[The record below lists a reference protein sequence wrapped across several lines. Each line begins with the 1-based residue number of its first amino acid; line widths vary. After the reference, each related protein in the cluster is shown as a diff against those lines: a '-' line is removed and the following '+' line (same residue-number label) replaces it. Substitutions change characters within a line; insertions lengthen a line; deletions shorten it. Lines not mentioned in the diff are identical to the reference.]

1 MLCSSAETERN
12 DKKLEKTSKRGIFVG
27 YEDVTRNYCVW
38 ISEETRIEISQDVDF
53 REVIVPETLIDLS
66 QEKKRKFVTRKQG
79 LTRMHARRKSRT
91 RGSNEN
97 R

>member
-38 ISEETRIEISQDVDF
+38 IPEETRIEISQDVDF

-66 QEKKRKFVTRKQG
+66 QEKKKKICYKKTRFNKDACKEKIKNKRIKRK
-79 LTRMHARRKSRT
+79 
-91 RGSNEN
+91 
-97 R
+97 